1 MPARRRG
8 NRSEEGRHAR
18 MDLGLSGKIALV
30 TGASRGIGAATAR
43 LLAEE
48 CCDVVIGYH
57 DNSAGATATAD
68 AVARAG
74 TRSWTVP
81 CDMASP
87 ASVDAAMRQVERDI
101 RRLDIAVLCA
111 GTNIISPLLEVAA
124 EEWNEV
130 IQVNLNGTFYLLRAV
145 APLLCDGASIVTV
158 ASVAGHTGAAHHAHY
173 AAAKAGVINL
183 TKSAAKALAP
193 RIRVNCVAPGLTDT
207 EMGKQAIAEQSPDY
221 LAKKL
226 LAQRM
231 ASCEEIARSIVFLA
245 SPAASFIWG
254 ATLDV
259 NGGRELR

>member
-1 MPARRRG
+1 
-8 NRSEEGRHAR
+8 
-18 MDLGLSGKIALV
+18 MDLGLSGKNAFV
-30 TGASRGIGAATAR
+30 TGASSGIGAAAAR

-48 CCDVVIGYH
+48 GCDVVVGYH
-57 DNSAGATATAD
+57 GNLAGAAATAQ

-74 TRSWTVP
+74 GKSWTVQF
-81 CDMASP
+81 DMADP
-87 ASVDAAMRQVERDI
+87 PSVEAALRQVNRDVQG
-101 RRLDIAVLCA
+101 LDIAVLCA
-111 GTNIISPLLEVAA
+111 GTNVISPLLEVTPG
-124 EEWNEV
+124 EWSEV

-145 APLLCDGASIVTV
+145 APLMRDTSSIVTV

-193 RIRVNCVAPGLTDT
+193 RVRVNCVAPGLTET
-207 EMGKQAIAEQSPDY
+207 EMGKQAIAEQSADY

-231 ASCEEIARSIVFLA
+231 ASPEEVARTIVFLA
-245 SPAASFIWG
+245 SPAASFIYG